1 MTLIQ
6 KQIYLKKL
14 FGYDTL
20 MNVERKQLIERQVGT
35 NLVGVQGP
43 NRQHLPLVR
52 LSFPSSLLG
61 LFRPR
66 RSVTLN

>member
-20 MNVERKQLIERQVGT
+20 KNVEQKQLIERQVGT
-35 NLVGVQGP
+35 NVVGYGVRKS
-43 NRQHLPLVR
+43 NRLRLPLVR
-52 LSFPSSLLG
+52 LSFLSS
-61 LFRPR
+61 
-66 RSVTLN
+66 SE